1 MTIPCQHSLTSLR
14 ARIFCECVSSPKRC
28 AGYPSLEVHLPR
40 DNLPCLRSTFYRLT
54 FVLGLRIFKCCFG
67 SETCTLWRACQ
78 FKALDLLRTASRSPS
93 PTLIT
98 LFLGYAYP
106 EEVTYLLPTIQ
117 VPNFKSLIFTDLRYC
132 LSTTEVDF
140 LLMSIHTALG
150 RSSLLYPDI
159 YPSHTR

>member
-1 MTIPCQHSLTSLR
+1 MTIPCQHSLTSLG
-14 ARIFCECVSSPKRC
+14 ARISCECVSSPQIC
-28 AGYPSLEVHLPR
+28 AGYPSLEIHLPR
-40 DNLPCLRSTFYRLT
+40 VNLPCLRSTFYRLT
-54 FVLGLRIFKCCFG
+54 FVLVLTIFKCCF
-67 SETCTLWRACQ
+67 SETRTVWRACQ
-78 FKALDLLRTASRSPS
+78 FKALHLLRSVSCSPS

-117 VPNFKSLIFTDLRYC
+117 VPNFKSLIFTDMRYC

-140 LLMSIHTALG
+140 LPMSIHTALG
-150 RSSLLYPDI
+150 RSSLFYPDI

>member
-1 MTIPCQHSLTSLR
+1 MTIPCQYYLTSLG
-14 ARIFCECVSSPKRC
+14 ARIFFECVSSPKRC
-28 AGYPSLEVHLPR
+28 AGYPSPEVHLPR
-40 DNLPCLRSTFYRLT
+40 LNLPCLRLTFYHLT
-54 FVLGLRIFKCCFG
+54 FVLGLRIFKCCF
-67 SETCTLWRACQ
+67 SEKRTLWRPSQ
-78 FKALDLLRTASRSPS
+78 FEALHPLRSASCSPS

-98 LFLGYAYP
+98 LFLGCAYP

-117 VPNFKSLIFTDLRYC
+117 VPNFKSLIFTDMRYC

-140 LLMSIHTALG
+140 LPMSIHTALG